1 MTKLLCYIVVCCF
14 SAGLAF
20 GQKTEKKPV
29 VKEWKSLNKNIG
41 YDKSKDYKGPK
52 KGEYTYPQDLKNPT
66 YTSGQGSTSSGTPI
80 QPYQGKTYSQK
91 QIQSGKIVP
100 PNPGGYKKG
109 TLKKNPNIVEPE
121 PVEFPEAE
129 EEETPSNPN
138 YTTNSNTFQSN
149 DVSWSGWKYVGYII
163 LFALLVFILYLV
175 ISSVK
180 PGEKTIAFTALEEDL
195 NPETISKTELEL
207 RLEEAENNGDFK
219 ECVRIYFLFA
229 MKELLNRKLIY
240 WKKEKTNMHYIIEMQ
255 GKAGLK
261 DFEAIVSK
269 YDIVWYGDYDIDR
282 AAYNAIQ
289 PELLTAYKQL
299 EKLP

>member
-1 MTKLLCYIVVCCF
+1 MTKLIFYIVVCCYTPGI
-14 SAGLAF
+14 SF

-29 VKEWKSLNKNIG
+29 VKEWKNLNKNIG

-52 KGEYTYPQDLKNPT
+52 KGNYTYPQDLKNSSS
-66 YTSGQGSTSSGTPI
+66 SGQSSTSSNGAI

-91 QIQSGKIVP
+91 QIQSGKTVP
-100 PNPGGYKKG
+100 QNPGGYKNG

-129 EEETPSNPN
+129 EEEAPSSPN
-138 YTTNSNTFQSN
+138 YTTNSPSYQSN
-149 DVSWSGWKYVGYII
+149 DVSWEGWKYVGYII
-163 LFALLVFILYLV
+163 LLALLAFILYLV
-175 ISSVK
+175 ITSVK

-195 NPETISKTELEL
+195 NPETISKTELEM

-261 DFEAIVSK
+261 DFETIVSK
-269 YDIVWYGDYDIDR
+269 YDIVWYGDYQIDR
-282 AAYNAIQ
+282 GAYDVLQ

-299 EKLP
+299 EMLP